1 MQKNELLQWNNTIIR
16 ILTIDD
22 ARVLV
27 IDCVKRTMPQWINSD
42 ALTECNPCEKSK
54 LEMQTE
60 IELDD
65 FENLNIQERRIAHER
80 YTMIAGVLPFIA
92 DESLRSMI
100 IDKIADE
107 KKVSKQTVRRYL
119 CLYLAFDDMSVL
131 CSKRKIH
138 KKTLTEDEKNIR
150 WALNKFFY
158 TSRKNSLQTAYT
170 LMLKEKYCDKNT
182 LRLAPLEKEAQNLD
196 AADAS
201 MEEILEDTEKN
212 TQLVL
217 KMRGESYPV
226 RDCAIRTILSRAGVN
241 GDGLRKLD
249 KATYAKVVN
258 YCLRVAKGDAL
269 IKIADGKVSAV
280 HGGDKHDYCI
290 LDMKAMF
297 ETTCEYLNLN
307 FKGSVYMEGSGIY
320 DHSIVS
326 AMWKLGGS
334 QELLDTYRKALDAH
348 GMDEKILS
356 PALRF
361 TTSDVAASGAN
372 LYPMLLTDGPNGV
385 ISLGSPIKLAHDK
398 GATILDF
405 RKNLEQVCARYVDA
419 MKNLTQLMD
428 IEIRNPVNCLKLLM
442 KELGIKQKIRN
453 EVVELFVSQNGEG
466 ACTAHDLYYAMNEA
480 SFFAACEG
488 MSGQGILKLEEDI
501 TKALIKDWKKYDVY
515 GAVKC

>member
-1 MQKNELLQWNNTIIR
+1 MNE
-16 ILTIDD
+16 
-22 ARVLV
+22 ARVYA
-27 IDCVKRTMPQWINSD
+27 DGFERSFAEVKDLLEFLAERGRNAKWI
-42 ALTECNPCEKSK
+42 
-54 LEMQTE
+54 
-60 IELDD
+60 
-65 FENLNIQERRIAHER
+65 
-80 YTMIAGVLPFIA
+80 
-92 DESLRSMI
+92 
-100 IDKIADE
+100 
-107 KKVSKQTVRRYL
+107 
-119 CLYLAFDDMSVL
+119 
-131 CSKRKIH
+131 RKP
-138 KKTLTEDEKNIR
+138 T
-150 WALNKFFY
+150 
-158 TSRKNSLQTAYT
+158 
-170 LMLKEKYCDKNT
+170 NT

-501 TKALIKDWKKYDVY
+501 TKALIKDWKNMTFLELPTTLMDLSVMDNAMARMMLETINNMMLELYASMAQAELEKKEKRQREGIEAKKLRGEWDDYGRPSVMKQETFDENFQSVVSGETTPTQLRKNLGMTHSTFYRYRKTFYEKYPELSNS
-515 GAVKC
+515 AN

>member
-1 MQKNELLQWNNTIIR
+1 MLIGRHSFIR
-16 ILTIDD
+16 QNKLSDVAGRIDY
-22 ARVLV
+22 
-27 IDCVKRTMPQWINSD
+27 ISNPKRQEHLYATY
-42 ALTECNPCEKSK
+42 
-54 LEMQTE
+54 QTE
-60 IELDD
+60 GATPEFWKNLARENQLDFKASGTTGKCIEGREFIIALPESFVEYKADD
-65 FENLNIQERRIAHER
+65 
-80 YTMIAGVLPFIA
+80 V
-92 DESLRSMI
+92 
-100 IDKIADE
+100 
-107 KKVSKQTVRRYL
+107 VRL
-119 CLYLAFDDMSVL
+119 FTDSF
-131 CSKRKIH
+131 H
-138 KKTLTEDEKNIR
+138 KG
-150 WALNKFFY
+150 Y
-158 TSRKNSLQTAYT
+158 
-170 LMLKEKYCDKNT
+170 T

>member
-1 MQKNELLQWNNTIIR
+1 
-16 ILTIDD
+16 
-22 ARVLV
+22 
-27 IDCVKRTMPQWINSD
+27 
-42 ALTECNPCEKSK
+42 
-54 LEMQTE
+54 
-60 IELDD
+60 
-65 FENLNIQERRIAHER
+65 
-80 YTMIAGVLPFIA
+80 
-92 DESLRSMI
+92 
-100 IDKIADE
+100 
-107 KKVSKQTVRRYL
+107 
-119 CLYLAFDDMSVL
+119 
-131 CSKRKIH
+131 
-138 KKTLTEDEKNIR
+138 
-150 WALNKFFY
+150 
-158 TSRKNSLQTAYT
+158 
-170 LMLKEKYCDKNT
+170 
-182 LRLAPLEKEAQNLD
+182 
-196 AADAS
+196 
-201 MEEILEDTEKN
+201 
-212 TQLVL
+212 
-217 KMRGESYPV
+217 
-226 RDCAIRTILSRAGVN
+226 
-241 GDGLRKLD
+241 
-249 KATYAKVVN
+249 
-258 YCLRVAKGDAL
+258 
-269 IKIADGKVSAV
+269 
-280 HGGDKHDYCI
+280 
-290 LDMKAMF
+290 MKAMF

-480 SFFAACEG
+480 SFL
-488 MSGQGILKLEEDI
+488 QP
-501 TKALIKDWKKYDVY
+501 
-515 GAVKC
+515 VKECPDRAS

>member
-1 MQKNELLQWNNTIIR
+1 MNE
-16 ILTIDD
+16 
-22 ARVLV
+22 ARVYA
-27 IDCVKRTMPQWINSD
+27 DGFERSFAEVKDLLEFLAERGRNAKWI
-42 ALTECNPCEKSK
+42 
-54 LEMQTE
+54 
-60 IELDD
+60 
-65 FENLNIQERRIAHER
+65 
-80 YTMIAGVLPFIA
+80 
-92 DESLRSMI
+92 
-100 IDKIADE
+100 
-107 KKVSKQTVRRYL
+107 
-119 CLYLAFDDMSVL
+119 
-131 CSKRKIH
+131 RKP
-138 KKTLTEDEKNIR
+138 T
-150 WALNKFFY
+150 
-158 TSRKNSLQTAYT
+158 
-170 LMLKEKYCDKNT
+170 NT

-419 MKNLTQLMD
+419 MKNLNYGGFADKSIPEIVLSGLESKNLEKYLTLSEEKSQLEKRKKE
-428 IEIRNPVNCLKLLM
+428 IEAEQRAISVPF
-442 KELGIKQKIRN
+442 
-453 EVVELFVSQNGEG
+453 VEQL
-466 ACTAHDLYYAMNEA
+466 
-480 SFFAACEG
+480 
-488 MSGQGILKLEEDI
+488 GQGCKAVLEDGTNRYRITYNPTRRTSVGKDQMEKLKNQHPDIYEEY
-501 TKALIKDWKKYDVY
+501 TKTTESRTFRIKKE
-515 GAVKC
+515 AA

>member
-1 MQKNELLQWNNTIIR
+1 MEQNEIKKLLQN
-16 ILTIDD
+16 
-22 ARVLV
+22 V
-27 IDCVKRTMPQWINSD
+27 
-42 ALTECNPCEKSK
+42 
-54 LEMQTE
+54 
-60 IELDD
+60 
-65 FENLNIQERRIAHER
+65 
-80 YTMIAGVLPFIA
+80 
-92 DESLRSMI
+92 
-100 IDKIADE
+100 
-107 KKVSKQTVRRYL
+107 
-119 CLYLAFDDMSVL
+119 
-131 CSKRKIH
+131 
-138 KKTLTEDEKNIR
+138 
-150 WALNKFFY
+150 
-158 TSRKNSLQTAYT
+158 
-170 LMLKEKYCDKNT
+170 
-182 LRLAPLEKEAQNLD
+182 
-196 AADAS
+196 
-201 MEEILEDTEKN
+201 
-212 TQLVL
+212 
-217 KMRGESYPV
+217 
-226 RDCAIRTILSRAGVN
+226 
-241 GDGLRKLD
+241 
-249 KATYAKVVN
+249 
-258 YCLRVAKGDAL
+258 
-269 IKIADGKVSAV
+269 ADGKVSAV

>member
-1 MQKNELLQWNNTIIR
+1 MNE
-16 ILTIDD
+16 
-22 ARVLV
+22 ARVYA
-27 IDCVKRTMPQWINSD
+27 DGFERSFAEVKDLLEFLAERGRNAKWI
-42 ALTECNPCEKSK
+42 
-54 LEMQTE
+54 
-60 IELDD
+60 
-65 FENLNIQERRIAHER
+65 
-80 YTMIAGVLPFIA
+80 
-92 DESLRSMI
+92 
-100 IDKIADE
+100 
-107 KKVSKQTVRRYL
+107 
-119 CLYLAFDDMSVL
+119 
-131 CSKRKIH
+131 RKP
-138 KKTLTEDEKNIR
+138 T
-150 WALNKFFY
+150 
-158 TSRKNSLQTAYT
+158 
-170 LMLKEKYCDKNT
+170 NT

-348 GMDEKILS
+348 EMDEKILS

-372 LYPMLLTDGPNGV
+372 LYLLQRWLCNHLQKF
-385 ISLGSPIKLAHDK
+385 S
-398 GATILDF
+398 F
-405 RKNLEQVCARYVDA
+405 CKNW
-419 MKNLTQLMD
+419 N
-428 IEIRNPVNCLKLLM
+428 
-442 KELGIKQKIRN
+442 
-453 EVVELFVSQNGEG
+453 
-466 ACTAHDLYYAMNEA
+466 
-480 SFFAACEG
+480 
-488 MSGQGILKLEEDI
+488 
-501 TKALIKDWKKYDVY
+501 TKALGFCQFAAGFFPADQVIGFLCYRAARFGTKLQNLIVDTVSGKMLQFPCCYDGTSCKFVFFCHN
-515 GAVKC
+515 GLFLSLFKCEFVL